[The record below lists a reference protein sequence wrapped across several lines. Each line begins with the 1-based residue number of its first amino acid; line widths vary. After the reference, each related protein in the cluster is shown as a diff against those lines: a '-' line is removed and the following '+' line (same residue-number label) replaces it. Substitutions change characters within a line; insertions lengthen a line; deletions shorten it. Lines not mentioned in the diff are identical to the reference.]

1 MEETN
6 RSLIQLSLGDLALA
20 ALVILLLILFSYR
33 SGAGLER
40 KMFIAAI
47 RSTLQL
53 LLIGLILQTLFNHSN
68 LFWVASLS
76 MVMVLLA
83 GREIQSRQQYK
94 LRGGWGYFSG
104 TLAMFLSSMVT
115 ALFALLIII
124 QHDPWYHP
132 QYAIPLL
139 GMLLG
144 NTMNGISL
152 GMDRLTS
159 SIWQQKRTIEARLA
173 LGERWDASIR
183 PLRDEAIRTGMI
195 PILNAMAAAG
205 VISLPG
211 MMTGQILSGTE
222 PIEAVKY
229 QILILFLIAGGT
241 GLGVMAA
248 ISISSRRF
256 FDTRERLR
264 TERINPKPM
273 HK

>member
-1 MEETN
+1 M
-6 RSLIQLSLGDLALA
+6 IQLSITDLVLA
-20 ALVILLLILFSYR
+20 AALILLVMLFSWY
-33 SGAGLER
+33 SHAKLE
-40 KMFIAAI
+40 KKLLYASI

-53 LLIGLILQTLFNHSN
+53 LAVALILQTLFNHSN
-68 LFWVASLS
+68 LFWVSVMSLL
-76 MVMVLLA
+76 MVALA
-83 GREIQSRQQYK
+83 GREIHLRQQRR
-94 LRGGWGYFSG
+94 LNGIWGYMTG
-104 TLAMFLSSMVT
+104 TVAMFLSSMVT
-115 ALFALLIII
+115 ALFALLVII

-144 NTMNGISL
+144 NTMNGIAL

-159 SIWQQKRTIEARLA
+159 SVWDQQRVIEAKLA
-173 LGERWDASIR
+173 MGMTATETIH
-183 PLRDEAIRTGMI
+183 PLREDAIRTGMI

-211 MMTGQILSGTE
+211 MMTGQILAGAP

-248 ISISSRRF
+248 ITLLSKRF
-256 FDTRERLR
+256 FDNRERLIS
-264 TERINPKPM
+264 ERISNKTD
-273 HK
+273 

>member
-1 MEETN
+1 MT
-6 RSLIQLSLGDLALA
+6 QLTAVDLLLA
-20 ALVILLLILFSYR
+20 ALLLLFVIALSRR
-33 SGAGLER
+33 SHAGLEKR
-40 KMFIAAI
+40 LLFSSVRA
-47 RSTLQL
+47 TLQL
-53 LLIGLILQTLFNHSN
+53 LAVALLLQTLFDHSS
-68 LFWVASLS
+68 LFWVSIMSL
-76 MVMVLLA
+76 VMVGLA
-83 GREIQSRQQYK
+83 GREIHLRQQRR
-94 LRGGWGYFSG
+94 LAGIWGYFTG
-104 TLAMFLSSMVT
+104 TTAMFLSSMVT
-115 ALFALLIII
+115 ALFALLVII
-124 QHDPWYHP
+124 QADPWYQP

-159 SIWQQKRTIEARLA
+159 SVWDQQKVIEAKLSMGQPA
-173 LGERWDASIR
+173 TEAIR
-183 PLRDEAIRTGMI
+183 SLREDAIRTGMI

-211 MMTGQILSGTE
+211 MMTGQILAGAA

-256 FDTRERLR
+256 FDTRDRLR
-264 TERINPKPM
+264 MERISS
-273 HK
+273 

>member
-1 MEETN
+1 MSAETPDA
-6 RSLIQLSLGDLALA
+6 LVQLTTLDLLLA
-20 ALVILLLILFSYR
+20 ALLILLVAFFSLRRGINLEKKIVIASLR
-33 SGAGLER
+33 SV
-40 KMFIAAI
+40 
-47 RSTLQL
+47 LQL
-53 LLIGLILQTLFNHSN
+53 LFVGAVLQTLFDHSN
-68 LFWVASLS
+68 LLWVTLMSLI
-76 MVMVLLA
+76 MVLLA
-83 GREIQSRQQYK
+83 GREIHARQERR
-94 LRGGWGYFSG
+94 LSGGWGFMTG
-104 TLAMFLSSMVT
+104 TVAMFLSSMVT

-124 QHDPWYHP
+124 EHDPWYHP

-159 SIWQQKRTIEARLA
+159 SVWQQRRVLEAQLA
-173 LGERWDASIR
+173 MGSGADQAIR
-183 PLRDEAIRTGMI
+183 RLRDEAIRTGMI

-211 MMTGQILSGTE
+211 MMTGQILSGTP

-248 ISISSRRF
+248 ISVSSRRF

-264 TERINPKPM
+264 IERIRHSPQ
-273 HK
+273 